1 MSESDQRDTAEIEA
15 GQLAKLRSLLTA
27 LVPANAFYTRKL
39 AAAGVTAEIASLG
52 EFCARTPFTTKQEI
66 VDDQLSHPPYGTN
79 LTFPQNR
86 YTRFNQTSSTTGNPL
101 HWLDT
106 EDSWS
111 WMLDCWSIVYEAAG
125 VRPEDRVLFAFSFG
139 PFLGFWTAFEAAE
152 RLGCLCIPGGGMSS
166 EARLNTITNNE
177 VTVVCCTPT
186 YAIRLGE
193 VATEQGVDLGSSKVR
208 RVIVAGEPG
217 GSIPATRSRLESLWP
232 GARVFDHHGMTE
244 TGPVSFECPA
254 QPGVLHVIESAY
266 LPEVI
271 NPATGGPVGSG
282 ETGELVLT
290 NLGRLGSPLLR
301 YRTGDLVRRRN
312 SLHTQCICGRRD
324 MALEGGILGR
334 VDDMVIVRGV
344 NVFPGAI
351 EEIIR
356 SFPEIAEYRVEVQTT
371 AALTELRIQVE
382 PSSSCANASELCD
395 KLQTAL
401 QSVFHLRIPISS
413 AQPGSL
419 PRFEMKAKRWI
430 KT

>member
-1 MSESDQRDTAEIEA
+1 MSESDQHDTAEIEA
-15 GQLAKLRSLLTA
+15 AQLAKLRRLLTA

-39 AAAGVTAEIASLG
+39 ATTGVTGEIASWG

-101 HWLDT
+101 YWLDT
-106 EDSWS
+106 EDSWK
-111 WMLDCWSIVYEAAG
+111 WMLDCWSIVYDAAG
-125 VRPEDRVLFAFSFG
+125 VGPEDRVLFAFSFG

-166 EARLNTITNNE
+166 EARLHAITNNE

-193 VATEQGVDLGSSKVR
+193 VAVEQGVDLGSSKVR

-217 GSIPATRSRLESLWP
+217 GSIPATRSLLESLWP

-254 QPGVLHVIESAY
+254 QPGVLHIIESAY

-271 NPATGGPVGSG
+271 NPATGGPVGSC

-301 YRTGDLVRRRN
+301 YRTGDLVRRGN
-312 SLHTQCICGRRD
+312 SLRTPCICGRCD
-324 MALEGGILGR
+324 LALEGGILGR

-356 SFPEIAEYRVEVQTT
+356 SFPEIAEYRVEVQTA

-382 PSSSCANASELCD
+382 PSSSCSNASELCD

-413 AQPGSL
+413 SQPGSL